1 MEHGASGAAGRPVQ
15 LQQSSCPC
23 SRTSACTRSGPPPLL
38 CVLVQGL
45 VVVPQQTAYVVERFG
60 KFWKVLEPGL
70 NLLVPAMHQIRYVY
84 SLKEEA
90 LSVPSQVHEPPASR
104 VPARACWP
112 RASG

>member
-1 MEHGASGAAGRPVQ
+1 MEHGAPGLRQHILQDSLHALWPSPAAR
-15 LQQSSCPC
+15 
-23 SRTSACTRSGPPPLL
+23 

-70 NLLVPAMHQIRYVY
+70 NVLVPAMHQIRYVY

-90 LSVPSQVHEPPASR
+90 LMVPSQVR
-104 VPARACWP
+104 VPGSRTRA
-112 RASG
+112 AG